1 MYLSLSEYSRGTRR
15 ECVECRKLFIAPVQ
29 GVDCEMPDGSILRNY
44 EFIDTCPL
52 CDNSSYGI
60 TWNLYFM
67 DDLEPYRSMYNHV
80 EPYTVDFD

>member
-1 MYLSLSEYSRGTRR
+1 MYLSLLEYSRGTRR
-15 ECVECRKLFIAPVQ
+15 ECVECRKLFIARSGLRV
-29 GVDCEMPDGSILRNY
+29 PDGSILRNY

-60 TWNLYFM
+60 TWNLYIM